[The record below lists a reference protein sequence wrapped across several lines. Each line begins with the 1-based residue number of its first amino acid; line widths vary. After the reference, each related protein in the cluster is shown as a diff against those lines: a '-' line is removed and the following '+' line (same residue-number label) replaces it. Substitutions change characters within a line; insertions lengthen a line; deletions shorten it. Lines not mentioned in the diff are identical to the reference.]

1 MMMNFTVGDIM
12 DTIKKTLLYAGLDR
26 DEYNRLLPQ
35 AQEENAGKLKTYAL
49 VSFGIFLWLCLT
61 SLSFHLFPVKV
72 SVSYGVAALLSL
84 VVFALARASA
94 IPPATLCYI
103 FVGGLYA
110 FSLVSNALNPSLPA
124 IGAIAIMLMG
134 AFLFTERPLN
144 LIVMNA
150 IAVLLLCV
158 ISFSIKSRRLAFI
171 DLGYS
176 VVFCV
181 ISVAAEITQERLRF
195 RLLAQTD
202 RIKYLGE
209 TDVLTGCKNR
219 NCFQDRLDSFPS
231 ACKKSLVCVY
241 IDVNGLHNLND
252 SQGHEAGD
260 RMLKSV
266 ASALL
271 DTFDPENTY
280 RIGGD
285 EFVVV
290 CPDASL
296 EETRRKM
303 ENVAASL
310 SRQGYDISTG
320 IEQGDKD
327 ALDMDKLIKKAE
339 AGMYREKEAYYQQA
353 GHDRRRMC

>member
-1 MMMNFTVGDIM
+1 M
-12 DTIKKTLLYAGLDR
+12 DTIRKNLLYAGLDR
-26 DEYNRLLPQ
+26 AEFYRLLPQ
-35 AQEENAGKLKTYAL
+35 AQRENADKLKTYAL
-49 VSFGIFLWLCLT
+49 VSFGMFLVLCSA
-61 SLSFHLFPVKV
+61 SLVLHLFPTRVT
-72 SVSYGVAALLSL
+72 VSYGVAALFSL
-84 VVFALARASA
+84 VVCALARVAPRPS
-94 IPPATLCYI
+94 PTLCYI
-103 FVGGLYA
+103 FLGGLYA
-110 FSLVSNALNPSLPA
+110 FSLVSNAMNPNLPA
-124 IGAIAIMLMG
+124 VAAVAIMLMG
-134 AFLFTERPLN
+134 AFLFTEHPLN
-144 LIVMNA
+144 LIAMNA
-150 IAVLLLCV
+150 VTVLLLCV
-158 ISFSIKSRRLAFI
+158 ISFRFKSRRLAFI

-176 VVFCV
+176 LIFGL

-195 RLLAQTD
+195 QLLAQTD
-202 RIKYLGE
+202 RIRYLGE

-219 NCFQDRLDSFPS
+219 NCFQDRLDSFS
-231 ACKKSLVCVY
+231 GACKNGLVCIY

-303 ENVAASL
+303 DGVVASL
-310 SRQGYDISTG
+310 SSQGYDISVG

-327 ALDMDKLIKKAE
+327 TLVMDRLIKNAE
-339 AGMYREKEAYYQQA
+339 AGMYKEKESYYQQA
-353 GHDRRRMC
+353 GHNRRRMS